1 MLSSATSS
9 GFLRGQDHGRQIVD
23 SISKLTGVV
32 TALEMQVQAVLLAA
46 VRAGMEPDDVLQAME
61 AMPEPNV
68 PSLGKDAYDQAMAG
82 FWHCLDQAVLQRED
96 DGLEVRRP
104 LLTRFMEA
112 LRRNRPLRPPRAR

>member
-1 MLSSATSS
+1 M
-9 GFLRGQDHGRQIVD
+9 DERQIVD
-23 SISKLTGVV
+23 SIGKLTGVV
-32 TALEMQVQAVLLAA
+32 TALEMQVQALLLAA
-46 VRAGMEPDDVLQAME
+46 VKAGMEPDDVLQAIE

-82 FWHCLDQAVLQRED
+82 FWRCLDQTVSQRGN
-96 DGLEVRRP
+96 DGFEVRRP